1 MKIKNVRTAKNVIAC
16 FVSINLLATQM
27 VIPPFKRE
35 EEYMLSSYEDSMKLD
50 RTRKLMKKN
59 NLENHNTTYHRN
71 ARNSLGKPNYNPKN
85 KDF

>member
-27 VIPPFKRE
+27 FIPPFKRE

-50 RTRKLMKKN
+50 RTRK
-59 NLENHNTTYHRN
+59 
-71 ARNSLGKPNYNPKN
+71 
-85 KDF
+85 